1 MFWIFP
7 SSRNSVK
14 WRFVG
19 LCRGFPTKKEP
30 FGGGSRFIQSEC
42 LKCLMWKNFFS
53 NCSPVRL
60 EIFWQF
66 FEKPEEKKMQIQD
79 VSLEFLQA
87 LDVAGNAKER
97 RNTSLGASFFLEKTE
112 ARGDFKIESDIA
124 NCYGLL
130 YLWDVSFFSS
140 RMGEASNSK
149 VQQDLIHI
157 IWIWFDWYEIDIK
170 VEVISSGI
178 GWCYQIYLQKI
189 HLELFCAKSTLGRF
203 FTCVFFPAE
212 NESQVLALAWVHTW
226 STKTRQSR
234 DDFWGKKLRWSH
246 W

>member
-1 MFWIFP
+1 MP
-7 SSRNSVK
+7 YVEE
-14 WRFVG
+14 
-19 LCRGFPTKKEP
+19 L
-30 FGGGSRFIQSEC
+30 
-42 LKCLMWKNFFS
+42 FS

-189 HLELFCAKSTLGRF
+189 HLELFCAKSTLGQF
-203 FTCVFFPAE
+203 SCVFFFRP

-234 DDFWGKKLRWSH
+234 DDFWGKKTQVKPLIAKKSEEICGYKINMNLCSYLLYIHIWFELRGM
-246 W
+246 

>member
-1 MFWIFP
+1 MP
-7 SSRNSVK
+7 YVEE
-14 WRFVG
+14 
-19 LCRGFPTKKEP
+19 L
-30 FGGGSRFIQSEC
+30 
-42 LKCLMWKNFFS
+42 FS

-189 HLELFCAKSTLGRF
+189 HLELFCAKSQLLGVFLHAFFFFRLKMNLRF
-203 FTCVFFPAE
+203 LLLHEFIRGQQKRGKAVMIFGEKNSGEAID
-212 NESQVLALAWVHTW
+212 SQKIGGDLWI
-226 STKTRQSR
+226 
-234 DDFWGKKLRWSH
+234 
-246 W
+246 

>member
-1 MFWIFP
+1 MP
-7 SSRNSVK
+7 YVEE
-14 WRFVG
+14 
-19 LCRGFPTKKEP
+19 L
-30 FGGGSRFIQSEC
+30 
-42 LKCLMWKNFFS
+42 FS

-189 HLELFCAKSTLGRF
+189 HLELFCAKSQLLGVFLHAF
-203 FTCVFFPAE
+203 FFFPAE